1 MSSSAPIAPF
11 HPPTAEGIAAVAAVL
26 RAGRLAIIPTDT
38 VYGLAARAD
47 SPGAMTRLYAAKA
60 RDPAKPVAL
69 LVDGVEAVRAAGA
82 RLSPAALALAD
93 AFWPGALT
101 LVLPAA
107 TPGLWEGFRVPD
119 HEAARALIRAVA
131 APLAVSSANISNHP
145 PACDAATAWQ
155 ALAPHPEAVLDAGP
169 VPGARPSTV
178 VRVETDRLVV
188 LRQGPI
194 SPARLAATARLPA
207 VLDGAVRSC

>member
-1 MSSSAPIAPF
+1 M
-11 HPPTAEGIAAVAAVL
+11 AAVL
-26 RAGRLAIIPTDT
+26 RAGCLAIIPTDT

-47 SPGAMTRLYAAKA
+47 SPDAMTRLYAAKV

-69 LVDGVEAVRAAGA
+69 LVDGIDAVCAAGA
-82 RLSPAALALAD
+82 TLSPAALALAA

-107 TPGLWEGFRVPD
+107 APGFWEGFRVPD
-119 HEAARALIRAVA
+119 HEAARAVIRATA
-131 APLAVSSANISNHP
+131 APLAVSSANISHRP
-145 PACDAATAWQ
+145 PACDASAAWQ

-169 VPGARPSTV
+169 TPGARPSTV

-188 LRQGPI
+188 LRQGPV
-194 SPARLAATARLPA
+194 SPACLSAAARLPA